1 MYKILFVCTGN
12 ICRSP
17 TAEGVMQHLLS
28 QQDIQG
34 VSLDSAGTHSY
45 HVGEPPDP
53 RSIAAAQK
61 RGIELAHLRARK
73 VTAADFDQFNLIL
86 ACDQG
91 HYQNLQVLQPSNSRA
106 QLELYLPYV
115 GIAQP
120 KDIPDPY
127 YGSHRDFE
135 YVLDL
140 LQQASEKL
148 MRKVVQ
154 AT

>member
-17 TAEGVMQHLLS
+17 TTEGVMQHYLL
-28 QQDIQG
+28 QQKLTDRVI
-34 VSLDSAGTHSY
+34 LDSAGTHSY
-45 HVGEPPDP
+45 HIGEAPDP

-61 RGIELAHLRARK
+61 RGIDISSLRARK
-73 VTAADFDQFNLIL
+73 IKPSDFHDFDLIL
-86 ACDQG
+86 ACDST
-91 HYQNLQVLQPSNSRA
+91 HLDVLLKEKPTESKA
-106 QLELYLPYV
+106 HVALYLPYV
-115 GIAQP
+115 GISQP

-140 LQQASEKL
+140 AEQASRELLK
-148 MRKVVQ
+148 KIV
-154 AT
+154 